1 MTVEKYVNNKFK
13 KIKNNAKTAERN
25 GITKSFETCCNYKVK
40 ISNGSG
46 FIQLKLA
53 GNHLNTFS
61 FAKNIKIRLDFK
73 GIRGL

>member
-46 FIQLKLA
+46 FI
-53 GNHLNTFS
+53 
-61 FAKNIKIRLDFK
+61 
-73 GIRGL
+73 